1 MFDKVVNTSL
11 SPLFLLILKS
21 FLFNFSWN
29 IDFLDSSTAYEFL
42 MTSYYDVTKFE
53 KILLDIKSFL
63 THFQPILHLWI
74 NQVKGFY

>member
-1 MFDKVVNTSL
+1 
-11 SPLFLLILKS
+11 
-21 FLFNFSWN
+21 
-29 IDFLDSSTAYEFL
+29 

>member
-1 MFDKVVNTSL
+1 MFDKAVNTSL
-11 SPLFLLILKS
+11 SPFSSNPEI
-21 FLFNFSWN
+21 FFNFFWN
-29 IDFLDSSTAYEFL
+29 IDFLYSSTAYEFF
-42 MTSYYDVTKFE
+42 MASHYDVTKFE